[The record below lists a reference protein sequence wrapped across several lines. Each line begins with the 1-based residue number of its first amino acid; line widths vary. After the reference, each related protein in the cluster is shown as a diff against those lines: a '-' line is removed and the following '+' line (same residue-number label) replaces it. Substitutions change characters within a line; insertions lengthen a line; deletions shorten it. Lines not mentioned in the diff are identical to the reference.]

1 MSLPTPQIRQ
11 GIARLERLL
20 FSRRPL
26 VLLAFLLC
34 TVLLAWQA
42 VQIRPD
48 ASFSKMIPLQ
58 HPYIGNYLRFEGML
72 RPQSNLLRV
81 IVERKDG
88 EVFDRD
94 FLERLREVTDAIFY
108 VPGVDRGNLKSL
120 WTPNVFWQEVTAE
133 GLRAGRI
140 IPDGYDGSPA
150 ALEKVRQNVLRAGAM
165 GSLVANDGR
174 SALILV
180 PLLESDPQ
188 SGERLDY
195 ARFSQELEA
204 QVRQRFSDAKTHIR
218 VVGFAQIIG
227 DLIAGAWTILL
238 LFCLTLVLISGLIY
252 LYCRCWRSTLVTIA
266 TCLLTVVWQL
276 GLLRLLGYGLDPYSI
291 LVPFLIFAIAT
302 SHAVQNINLM
312 ASEMANGASRL
323 QAARKN
329 FSILFMPGSM
339 ALIADGIGFATLLII
354 DIGVIGQLAISASV
368 GVAVA
373 LLTKMLLLP
382 VLMSY
387 VGVSARGLAQQ
398 RRRDASPRPL
408 WRLVSRVVRP
418 RAAFACVLASLLLL
432 AGSLY
437 LARDLQIGD
446 LDRGAPEFRP
456 DARYN
461 QDNSYLLEHYS
472 TSTDVLVVVL
482 HTPVEQCAR
491 FAAADLASLLE
502 QHLRQVDGVATT
514 DSLYQRM
521 RQAIYA
527 RNEANPKW
535 DSLSRDRFVMN
546 AARSSVASEFASSD
560 CSTVPIMVFL
570 HDHKATTLDR
580 VVKAVEAFAAAHG
593 LPEHELLIAGGNAGV
608 EAATNQV
615 IEVANHQ
622 MLALVLAIVGLMV
635 WWEFRSLRVTFSL
648 IAPLYLSAMLCEAL
662 MAQMG
667 MGVKVATL
675 PVIALGVGIGV
686 DYGIYLYSRLHG
698 YLKQG
703 LTLEQAYFET
713 LKSTGTAVAF
723 TGFTLALG
731 VATWVFSSIKFQ
743 ADMGLL
749 LTLLFLW
756 NMLGA
761 LLLLPALFSLLARV
775 SVLPRTD
782 RAAERPAT
790 ENRTLNTAAGLS
802 YPQE

>member
-1 MSLPTPQIRQ
+1 MNMPVSHHERRFIGT
-11 GIARLERLL
+11 LERVL

-26 VLLAFLLC
+26 VLLVFLLASL
-34 TVLLAWQA
+34 VLAWQA

-48 ASFSKMIPLQ
+48 ASFSKMIPLK
-58 HPYIGNYLRFEGML
+58 HPFILNYLRFEDML

-81 IVERKDG
+81 IVENPRG
-88 EVFDRD
+88 TVFEKG
-94 FLERLREVTDAIFY
+94 FMERLREVNDAIFY
-108 VPGVDRGNLKSL
+108 LPGVDRGNLKSL
-120 WTPNVFWQEVTAE
+120 WTPNVFWQEVTSD

-140 IPDGYDGSPA
+140 IPDGYDGA
-150 ALEKVRQNVLRAGAM
+150 AASLEQVRSNVARAGLV
-165 GSLVANDGR
+165 GSLVANDER
-174 SALILV
+174 SAIILV
-180 PLLESDPQ
+180 PLLEVDPQ
-188 SGERLDY
+188 TGRQLDY
-195 ARFSQELEA
+195 ASFSHALEA
-204 QVRQRFSDAKTHIR
+204 KVREHFDGADSHIR

-227 DLIAGAWTILL
+227 DLISGAGVILL
-238 LFCLTLVLISGLIY
+238 LFCATLALISVLIY

-276 GLLRLLGYGLDPYSI
+276 GLLRLLGVGLDPYSI
-291 LVPFLIFAIAT
+291 LVPFLIFSIAT

-312 ASEMANGASRL
+312 ASEMATGATRL
-323 QAARKN
+323 EAARKN
-329 FSILFMPGSM
+329 FSILFIPGSM

-354 DIGVIGQLAISASV
+354 DIGVIRQLALSASL

-387 VGVSARGLAQQ
+387 VGVSPRGLARQ
-398 RRRDASPRPL
+398 RLRDASPRPL

-418 RAAFACVLASLLLL
+418 RPALLCVLVSAGLL
-432 AGSLY
+432 AGSMY

-446 LDRGAPEFRP
+446 LDRGAPEFRAT
-456 DARYN
+456 ARYN
-461 QDNSYLLEHYS
+461 LDNAYLLQHYS
-472 TSTDVLVVVL
+472 TSTDVLVVLL
-482 HTPVEQCAR
+482 HTPAEQCAR

-502 QHLRQVDGVATT
+502 QRLRQVPGVTRT

-521 RQAIYA
+521 RQAILA

-535 DSLSRDRFVMN
+535 DELSRDRFVMN
-546 AARSSVASEFASSD
+546 AARSSVSSEFASSD
-560 CSTVPIMVFL
+560 CSSVPISVFL
-570 HDHKATTLDR
+570 ADHKATTLAGL
-580 VVKAVEAFAAAHG
+580 VKAIEAFNAEYQ

-615 IEVANHQ
+615 IEVANHR
-622 MLALVLAIVGLMV
+622 MLALVLGIVALMV
-635 WWEFRSLRVTFSL
+635 WWEFRSLRVTLSL
-648 IAPLYLSAMLCEAL
+648 VLPLYLSAILCEAL
-662 MAQMG
+662 MARMG

-686 DYGIYLYSRLHG
+686 DYGIYLYSRLDAF
-698 YLKQG
+698 LKRG
-703 LTLEQAYFET
+703 LPLEQAYFET
-713 LKSTGTAVAF
+713 LRSTGTAVAF

-731 VATWVFSSIKFQ
+731 VATWVFSSIRFQ

-761 LLLLPALFSLLARV
+761 LLLLPALVALLSRVSLLNRKV
-775 SVLPRTD
+775 
-782 RAAERPAT
+782 RAGEKESLTMVR
-790 ENRTLNTAAGLS
+790 
-802 YPQE
+802 